1 MSENSQSDSEN
12 NFKKQH
18 IIYMCQNSRLKR
30 FLSRLNLH
38 FKHLIAQNIFDVSNV
53 IRVAF
58 SQVIKNIYQPT
69 DSKNTKSKKTQKQLG
84 DILGYSARTISDW
97 EYNNT
102 EPNIDAIVKLL
113 KLYDISFE
121 ELIEN

>member
-1 MSENSQSDSEN
+1 MRTVSA
-12 NFKKQH
+12 NFPLYFYHEHRKKQK
-18 IIYMCQNSRLKR
+18 IRLGAV
-30 FLSRLNLH
+30 LHRLRTEKQL
-38 FKHLIAQNIFDVSNV
+38 
-53 IRVAF
+53 
-58 SQVIKNIYQPT
+58 
-69 DSKNTKSKKTQKQLG
+69 TQKQLG

>member
-1 MSENSQSDSEN
+1 
-12 NFKKQH
+12 
-18 IIYMCQNSRLKR
+18 MCQNSRLKR

-53 IRVAF
+53 IRVAL

>member
-1 MSENSQSDSEN
+1 MEQEKKYCKYCGLFQRIFHYIFIMSIEKN
-12 NFKKQH
+12 KK
-18 IIYMCQNSRLKR
+18 IRLGAV
-30 FLSRLNLH
+30 LHRLITEKQL
-38 FKHLIAQNIFDVSNV
+38 
-53 IRVAF
+53 
-58 SQVIKNIYQPT
+58 
-69 DSKNTKSKKTQKQLG
+69 TQKQLG